1 MAIDFS
7 NLDENG
13 NLIVPKKEVEE
24 FVQQEVNHYVDVIIG
39 AEEVEPMIVTAIA
52 KKIRKS
58 LDPVMTHYK
67 DEYERMLGEVAILRR
82 TKAQTEA
89 KLEDAYVS
97 IEKAE
102 NRVQAIEAKLD
113 SVIKTG
119 IEIKKVG
126 EFATSLKATIITMME
141 ADTTTKEVE
150 TL

>member
-97 IEKAE
+97 IEKVE

>member
-113 SVIKTG
+113 SV
-119 IEIKKVG
+119 
-126 EFATSLKATIITMME
+126 
-141 ADTTTKEVE
+141 
-150 TL
+150 